1 MLRQHYS
8 PEQVAQFNQG
18 IDELQAIPIDFDTYR
33 SLGVASHALAGAM
46 ENREHDFWKGA
57 NSHDVDGAMLPPD
70 QSTLREPVR
79 RVDMGIC
86 GTALWDPIVTDPVLN
101 AIHRELAGGPC
112 FISATYYIEKQGPA
126 SGGGLHNGGFP
137 KDKNIY
143 YDYDH
148 RSSTFACSSTK
159 SVTILSDMS
168 QLAGGPFAAIPGS
181 VRNFWVL
188 FLRLCSSSLP
198 KPWMHPQTVQHKSNF
213 RCPFDMGDATKNP
226 MAVPVYASPVSSHV
240 DGQQQ
245 DVNPSYLA
253 RDYSRLC
260 SCVHLHMVAG
270 QGDVI
275 LFTEGM
281 THNAYPVLAY
291 SGPDVPAPADD

>member
-148 RSSTFACSSTK
+148 RSSTFAC
-159 SVTILSDMS
+159 
-168 QLAGGPFAAIPGS
+168 
-181 VRNFWVL
+181 
-188 FLRLCSSSLP
+188 
-198 KPWMHPQTVQHKSNF
+198 
-213 RCPFDMGDATKNP
+213 
-226 MAVPVYASPVSSHV
+226 
-240 DGQQQ
+240 
-245 DVNPSYLA
+245 
-253 RDYSRLC
+253 
-260 SCVHLHMVAG
+260 
-270 QGDVI
+270 
-275 LFTEGM
+275 
-281 THNAYPVLAY
+281 
-291 SGPDVPAPADD
+291 